1 MSLSDKWQM
10 SHDDFYDFWNDKPVP
25 KSLDDMKISVRGEPN
40 FGGIGSDYYVYHPA
54 CDQATLFTQ
63 IAGTETF
70 TEQNLTTIR
79 ALGFDIKV
87 VR

>member
-1 MSLSDKWQM
+1 MSLSEI

-25 KSLDDMKISVRGEPN
+25 KSLDDMKISVRKVLRKDWVHTGK
-40 FGGIGSDYYVYHPA
+40 YAYHPA
-54 CDQATLFTQ
+54 CDQAKLFAQ

-70 TEQNLTTIR
+70 TDQTLATIE

-87 VR
+87 IR

>member
-1 MSLSDKWQM
+1 MSLSEV
-10 SHDDFYDFWNDKPVP
+10 SHDDFHDFWNDKPVP
-25 KSLDDMKISVRGEPN
+25 KSLDDMKISVRKVLRKDGKP
-40 FGGIGSDYYVYHPA
+40 FCLGGKYAYHSA

-63 IAGTETF
+63 IAGTEILS
-70 TEQNLTTIR
+70 EQNLTAIE